1 MTDKPKG
8 GRGKIEHDRN
18 AAVVADRKAGMTYP
32 EMGEKYG
39 LSRSRLVK
47 IIKTGTVFS
56 SIKSMMASLRD
67 ES

>member
-8 GRGKIEHDRN
+8 GRGKVETERN

-47 IIKTGTVFS
+47 IINT
-56 SIKSMMASLRD
+56 ARANAQ
-67 ES
+67 